1 MTLDCSTPLIIP
13 SRFNGPATS
22 GNGGYVAGALA
33 ARLARSTPTAPL
45 TVGRAAGSA
54 GDTAADP
61 AVPWAQPAVEVTL
74 RAPTPLDVP
83 LQLQALG
90 DNGLSLHA
98 GDTLIAEARPTTL
111 PAQVP
116 AAPDLERARAAGAL
130 GRMTARQRL
139 GQEDYETCFGCGIRR
154 EHDGLCIV
162 PTEVDATAGVVAA
175 EWIPDA
181 SLPTDEHGNLLTEIV
196 WAALDCP
203 AGFAWSNRLNPTPLM
218 MTGRMSAQVHR
229 PIRPGEPCIVIGWP
243 MGQEGRKFHAG
254 TALFDAQGQLAA
266 QSVQLWLQLRS

>member
-33 ARLARSTPTAPL
+33 ARLAAPTPWTQL
-45 TVGRAAGSA
+45 
-54 GDTAADP
+54 
-61 AVPWAQPAVEVTL
+61 AVEVTL

-83 LQLQALG
+83 LQLHTLG
-90 DNGLSLHA
+90 DNGLSLHY
-98 GDTLIAEARPTTL
+98 GETLIAEARPTTL
-111 PAQVP
+111 PTPVP
-116 AAPDLERARAAGAL
+116 VAPDLERARAAGAL

-162 PTEVDATAGVVAA
+162 PTEVDAAAGVVAA

-181 SLPTDEHGNLLTEIV
+181 SLPTDEHGNLRSEIV

-229 PIRPGEPCIVIGWP
+229 PIRPGEPCVVIGWP

-254 TALFDAQGQLAA
+254 TAIFDAQGRLAA

>member
-1 MTLDCSTPLIIP
+1 MSFDSSAPLVIP

-33 ARLARSTPTAPL
+33 ARL
-45 TVGRAAGSA
+45 GAG
-54 GDTAADP
+54 
-61 AVPWAQPAVEVTL
+61 AVQVTL

-83 LQLQALG
+83 LQVRPFG
-90 DNGLSLHA
+90 TDGLSLYD
-98 GDTLIAEARPTTL
+98 GDTLIAEATPTILET
-111 PAQVP
+111 PIP
-116 AAPDLERARAAGAL
+116 AAPDLDRARAAGAL
-130 GRMTARQRL
+130 GRLTARQRL

-162 PTEVDATAGVVAA
+162 PTEVDASAGVVAA
-175 EWIPDA
+175 EWVPDA
-181 SLPTDEHGNLLTEIV
+181 RLPTGPSGHLRPEVL

-218 MTGRMSAQVHR
+218 MTGRMSAQLHR

-254 TALFDAQGQLAA
+254 TALFDATGQLLG
-266 QSVQLWLQLRS
+266 QSVQLWLQLRA

>member
-1 MTLDCSTPLIIP
+1 MTPDCITPLIIP

-22 GNGGYVAGALA
+22 GNGGYVAGAIA
-33 ARLARSTPTAPL
+33 ARLAAL
-45 TVGRAAGSA
+45 TGVDDAAGPDAPSA
-54 GDTAADP
+54 FR
-61 AVPWAQPAVEVTL
+61 AVEVTL

-83 LQLQALG
+83 LRLQALG
-90 DNGLSLHA
+90 DAGLSLHA
-98 GDTLIAEARPTTL
+98 GETLIAEARPTTL
-111 PAQVP
+111 PQEVP
-116 AAPDLERARAAGAL
+116 PAPDLERARAAGAL

-162 PTEVDATAGVVAA
+162 PTEVDADRGVVAA
-175 EWIPDA
+175 EWIPDP
-181 SLPTDEHGNLLTEIV
+181 SLPVDDRGHLRPEIV

-218 MTGRMSAQVHR
+218 MTGRMSAQVHQ
-229 PIRPGEPCIVIGWP
+229 PIRPGEPCVVIGWP
-243 MGQEGRKFHAG
+243 MGQEGRKYHAG
-254 TALFDAQGQLAA
+254 TAIFNAQGQLAA